1 MATKKAAPKK
11 ANKVQTL
18 GVAAPIRA
26 RSEEVKW
33 RARDDLRVL
42 QQAQEIQRDRSRM
55 AMAKREAQAQ
65 ISALAKV
72 SK

>member
-11 ANKVQTL
+11 VNKAPAL
-18 GVAAPIRA
+18 AVATKGSRA
-26 RSEEVKW
+26 EEMKW

-42 QQAQEIQRDRSRM
+42 QQAQEIQRDRSRLT
-55 AMAKREAQAQ
+55 MAKREAQAQ
-65 ISALAKV
+65 MSALAKV

>member
-11 ANKVQTL
+11 STKVQAI
-18 GVAAPIRA
+18 AAPRVN
-26 RSEEVKW
+26 RTEEAKW

-55 AMAKREAQAQ
+55 MMAKREAQAQ

>member
-11 ANKVQTL
+11 SPKLTAA
-18 GVAAPIRA
+18 VASPKINRA
-26 RSEEVKW
+26 EEARW

-42 QQAQEIQRDRSRM
+42 QQAQEIQRDRSRLS
-55 AMAKREAQAQ
+55 MAKREAQAQ